1 MQMSPP
7 PSSFGG
13 FARNLYGS
21 GFFLENHLIC
31 AIQRYKGWAGRILNQ
46 FTFFCLN
53 ELSDKLHK

>member
-1 MQMSPP
+1 MVP
-7 PSSFGG
+7 
-13 FARNLYGS
+13 